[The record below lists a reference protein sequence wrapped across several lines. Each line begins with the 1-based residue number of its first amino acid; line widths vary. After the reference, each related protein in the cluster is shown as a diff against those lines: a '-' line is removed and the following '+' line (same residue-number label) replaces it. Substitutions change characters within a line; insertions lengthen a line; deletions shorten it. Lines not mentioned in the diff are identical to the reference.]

1 MPDALLRETPE
12 DEEWRV
18 DRRDPT
24 VVRDRHGLK
33 LAEAAAP
40 DHARRMAAAVAL
52 RRAAALVARDVEKA
66 GVHASLTGGEYH
78 AAAMLLTAEALTALL
93 AAAALYDGT

>member
-1 MPDALLRETPE
+1 MLCETSE

-24 VVRDRHGLK
+24 IVRDRRGLK
-33 LAEAAAP
+33 LAEATDP

-66 GVHASLTGGEYH
+66 GMRDSLTGGEYH
-78 AAAMLLTAEALTALL
+78 AAALLLTAEAFGALL
-93 AAAALYDGT
+93 DAAALYDGA